1 LPEDGKDLQL
11 SIDSKAQYFAY
22 EKIKEAVISN
32 RAKAGSVVVLHAQ
45 TGEVLAMTNYPSYV
59 PDKRGNLVGEQLRN
73 RALTDTFEPGSVMK
87 PFTIGLA
94 LNSGRVTPNS
104 VIQTAPGSIVLTGT
118 TIHDSHPHGAL
129 TVEQVIQVSSNV
141 GTTKIAMQMQP
152 QEMWET
158 FSPCPTVMAC
168 LLRYFKWRVRTPCSR
183 MMGKSFQSLC

>member
-1 LPEDGKDLQL
+1 
-11 SIDSKAQYFAY
+11 
-22 EKIKEAVISN
+22 
-32 RAKAGSVVVLHAQ
+32 
-45 TGEVLAMTNYPSYV
+45 MTNYPSYV
-59 PDKRGNLVGEQLRN
+59 PDKRVNLVGEQLRN

-87 PFTIGLA
+87 PFTIGMA

-104 VIQTAPGSIVLTGT
+104 VIQTAPGSMVLTGT

-158 FSPCPTVMAC
+158 FSQAGFGQSHPLHFLAWCLADCALTKLGVLSSKPPCRMATVC
-168 LLRYFKWRVRTPCSR
+168 LPRYFRWPALTPCSHMR
-183 MMGKSFQSLC
+183 DKSFPSLC